1 MKSSEA
7 RTSRIAVLT
16 IVSVLFWSAPFIL
29 FMINLTLSQWTLY
42 ITAAGYYAY
51 LLVFAL
57 YYIVVFVMLMIMA
70 VKARKQGVIVKSQ
83 YIIVLTMEAVGTAVL
98 YLTPFV
104 VPTASKIILGGAV

>member
-1 MKSSEA
+1 MKNSEA

-16 IVSVLFWSAPFIL
+16 IVSVLFWSAPFIS

-42 ITAAGYYAY
+42 ITPAGYYAY

-57 YYIVVFVMLMIMA
+57 YYTVVFVMLMIMA
-70 VKARKQGVIVKSQ
+70 VGA
-83 YIIVLTMEAVGTAVL
+83 AVL